1 MKTRVTLTFD
11 GTKEDFQKSM
21 GADENFDLLDS
32 IFYAMDYCRKGE
44 TSYHNNISI
53 TVEDDEPMKLYYE
66 GTDKEVKVGDVL
78 TDFRGETG
86 WVVEYF
92 KEPDHG
98 CGKIYVR
105 KDGMGRELY
114 VTVFNLEWR

>member
-1 MKTRVTLTFD
+1 MVEVTLRFD
-11 GTKEDFQKSM
+11 GTARDFKDAIGM
-21 GADENFDLLDS
+21 DENFYLIDT
-32 IFYAMDYCRKGE
+32 IIYAIDYCKRGE
-44 TSYHNNISI
+44 ETYHNNISI
-53 TVEDDEPMKLYYE
+53 TVEDDRSMKLYYK

-105 KDGMGRELY
+105 KDDMGRELY
-114 VTVFNLEWR
+114 VTVFDLEWR